1 MRLAVQSLMREWL
14 VTRSEAPELWEPLG
28 EALFKLTD
36 WKDLVM
42 VWRERV
48 RELTQLVID
57 HIYIPE
63 RDPLELPTASAK
75 KCVACHEIGQSRDS
89 SRLSWTNRCAVGTTA
104 RA

>member
-1 MRLAVQSLMREWL
+1 MLRPLQSLMREWL

-75 KCVACHEIGQSRDS
+75 KYVASSFAIGQS
-89 SRLSWTNRCAVGTTA
+89 
-104 RA
+104 